1 MQRLSLFE
9 AAPRRDFSSLRIH
22 TREMAKKTVSLV
34 LGSGGA
40 RGLAHIG
47 AIHWLQENDYEI
59 RSVSGC
65 SMGAL
70 IGGVFACG
78 KLDVFEEWVRAIS
91 KFDIVKLLDVSW
103 GKQGLVEGERIITTL
118 KDLVG
123 DRQIQ
128 ELPIAY
134 TAVAAD
140 IEREKEIWLK
150 RGSLFDAIRASI
162 SLPLFF
168 TPFEMNGMKLLDGG
182 ILNPVPIAPTF
193 EDDTELTIAINLGAS
208 PTGAKHPQPKNVAME
223 SNEVQANSV
232 QAWINNFV
240 EDLKKRA
247 PIDNSGSWQML
258 DIADQTFDAMQG
270 AIARQKLAAYPPDH
284 TIKIARDACGT
295 LEFDR
300 ADEMITLGYETC
312 AATLGTAAK

>member
-1 MQRLSLFE
+1 MS
-9 AAPRRDFSSLRIH
+9 
-22 TREMAKKTVSLV
+22 KKTVSLV

-47 AIHWLQENDYEI
+47 IIRYLEENDYEI
-59 RSVSGC
+59 RSISGC

-70 IGGVFACG
+70 IGGIYACG
-78 KLDVFEEWVRAIS
+78 KLDTYEEWVRAIS
-91 KFDIVKLLDVSW
+91 KVDIIKLLDFAW
-103 GKQGLVEGERIITTL
+103 GKQGLVEGERIIEAL

-123 DRQIQ
+123 DRRI
-128 ELPIAY
+128 EDLPIEF

-140 IEREKEIWLK
+140 IQREKEIWLK

-168 TPFEMNGMKLLDGG
+168 TPYEINGRKLLDGG

-193 EDDTELTIAINLGAS
+193 EDHTDLTIAVNLGAPPSKS
-208 PTGAKHPQPKNVAME
+208 PRPLRQAKSQDASDTRVASMH
-223 SNEVQANSV
+223 ARI
-232 QAWINNFV
+232 ANFV
-240 EDLKKRA
+240 DDLKNRA
-247 PIDNSGSWQML
+247 TMEVAGSWQML
-258 DIADQTFDAMQG
+258 NIADQTFDAMQG

-284 TIKIARDACGT
+284 TIMIARNACGT

-300 ADEMITLGYETC
+300 ADEMITLGYET
-312 AATLGTAAK
+312 AARSLGKS

>member
-1 MQRLSLFE
+1 MTS
-9 AAPRRDFSSLRIH
+9 
-22 TREMAKKTVSLV
+22 KTVSLV

-47 AIHWLQENDYEI
+47 VIHWLEENGYEV
-59 RSVSGC
+59 RSISGC

-70 IGGVFACG
+70 IGGIYACG
-78 KLDVFEEWVRAIS
+78 KLDAFENWVRPITTL
-91 KFDIVKLLDVSW
+91 DILRLLDVSW
-103 GKQGLVEGERIITTL
+103 GKQGLVEGERIMTAL

-123 DRQIQ
+123 DRLI
-128 ELPIAY
+128 EDLPMEY

-140 IEREKEIWLK
+140 IQREKEVWIK

-168 TPFEMNGMKLLDGG
+168 TPFEINGTKLLDGG

-193 EDDTELTIAINLGAS
+193 EDHTDLTIAVNLGAP
-208 PTGAKHPQPKNVAME
+208 PTGNPQPKKKPPVE
-223 SNEVQANSV
+223 EDSDVEPDSV
-232 QAWINNFV
+232 QAKIRNFF
-240 EDLKKRA
+240 EDMKKRV
-247 PIDNSGSWQML
+247 PSDDSGGWQML
-258 DIADQTFDAMQG
+258 GIADQTFDAMQG

-284 TIKIARDACGT
+284 TIMIARDACGT

-300 ADEMITLGYETC
+300 ADEMIELGYETI
-312 AATLGTAAK
+312 AKSFASRGG

>member
-1 MQRLSLFE
+1 VQFGKQSTNMTS
-9 AAPRRDFSSLRIH
+9 
-22 TREMAKKTVSLV
+22 KTVSLV

-47 AIHWLQENDYEI
+47 VIHWLVGNGYDI
-59 RSVSGC
+59 RSISGC

-70 IGGVFACG
+70 IGGIHACG
-78 KLDVFEEWVRAIS
+78 KLGVYEEWMRAIS
-91 KFDIVKLLDVSW
+91 KLDIVKLLDVSW
-103 GKQGLVEGERIITTL
+103 GKQGLVEGERIITAL
-118 KDLVG
+118 KELVG
-123 DRQIQ
+123 DRLI
-128 ELPIAY
+128 EDLPIEY

-140 IEREKEIWLK
+140 IQREKEVWLK

-193 EDDTELTIAINLGAS
+193 EDNTDLTIAVNLGAPPS
-208 PTGAKHPQPKNVAME
+208 GNPQPVLENKPKD
-223 SNEVQANSV
+223 ANDSAADGV
-232 QAWINNFV
+232 HAKINKFI
-240 EDLKKRA
+240 EDIRNRTPLE
-247 PIDNSGSWQML
+247 NSGGWTML
-258 DIADQTFDAMQG
+258 SIADQTFDAMQG

-284 TIKIARDACGT
+284 TIMIARDACGT

-300 ADEMITLGYETC
+300 ADEMIALGYES
-312 AATLGTAAK
+312 AARSLG